1 MSWDTSQDICPTIPC
16 MERITDKGL
25 VIAACVVLML
35 MRGAAE
41 PYGVILLLVGISVTA
56 GFDLLAPRGTWASS
70 ALVMCAGLCA
80 CCVPSATSLFPLVA
94 YDLVRT
100 PWPQLLAVP
109 LVTSFA
115 WAGLGSS
122 SWIFSALAIVCSLL
136 SALLS
141 LRTGRMVE
149 TDVSLKRLN
158 DELAD
163 RLLLLREKNRE
174 SEDARTLALHAATLT
189 ERTRIAREIH
199 DGVGHTLTR
208 LILQVEALKVIH
220 ATDDAESRD
229 LTELSV
235 GLNEALDSMR
245 RSVHALED
253 EGVDLRV
260 ELEHLTSGCADAR
273 VVMSY
278 LAEDEVPPE
287 VARCIVAVAKEAVTN
302 AVRHAHAQKIEVK
315 FIEYPGLWQLRV
327 TNDGTM
333 PGSSFS
339 ESDRGM
345 GLRSMRERVELV
357 GGKLSYSAGTEF
369 AVRATIPR
377 GER

>member
-109 LVTSFA
+109 LVASLTWVGIGSLSWSF
-115 WAGLGSS
+115 S
-122 SWIFSALAIVCSLL
+122 ILAIVCSLL

-141 LRTGRMVE
+141 FRTGRMVE
-149 TDVSLKRLN
+149 TDITLKRLN

-174 SEDARTLALHAATLT
+174 SEDARALALHAAILT

-220 ATDDAESRD
+220 AADDSERRD

-260 ELEHLTSGCADAR
+260 ELERLASDCTSAQ
-273 VVMSY
+273 VNVTY
-278 LAEDEVPPE
+278 LAEDEIPPE
-287 VARCIVAVAKEAVTN
+287 IARCIIAVAKEALTN
-302 AVRHAHAQKIEVK
+302 AVRHAQAQKVDVR

-333 PGSSFS
+333 PDQFLSG
-339 ESDRGM
+339 ESQGM
-345 GLRSMRERVELV
+345 GLRSMRERVELL
-357 GGKLSYSAGTEF
+357 GGRLALSSGTEF
-369 AVRATIPR
+369 VVRATIPR